1 MKVVIKNTLAD
12 TLSFLTHTRKRDRLF
27 AKALDLPM
35 PKGTMNT
42 LSAALHP
49 AKQDMVIQS
58 IIQETADT
66 KTYRLVMSDAKMHPA
81 FFRAG
86 QYISC
91 VFQVDKSTASRPFS
105 LSSTPRQTLDEG
117 FYDITIRKTDP
128 GFISSFVYDS
138 WKVGTQILC
147 TAPTGD
153 FYYQELRDS
162 RSVICLAGGS
172 GVTPF
177 KSMIPDILKDYPDMQ
192 VILFHGAVLA
202 DQFIFSDYFKNLQEE
217 NPSQFT
223 YIPVCSD
230 PVEATI
236 EAADWQGES
245 GLISVSLIEK
255 VLKSTIPEKNLEACT
270 LFISGPPAMEKYLED
285 ELKNTR
291 IQKRRIR
298 TESSESQKSKVGNA
312 DSTSVPTITHSLIV
326 HMNTHTHTIQAN
338 EHETVLVALERAG
351 LKPPSLCRSGTC
363 GWCRSRLISGT
374 VAKAPNTHGTRSA
387 DDKFGYFHPCSEFP
401 ASDAEIYIPD
411 DPIINREEK
420 G

>member
-42 LSAALHP
+42 LSASLHP

-66 KTYRLVMSDAKMHPA
+66 KTYRLVMSDTEKQPA

-91 VFQVDKSTASRPFS
+91 AFQVDESTASRPFS
-105 LSSTPRQTLDEG
+105 ISSTPGQALDEG

-177 KSMIPDILKDYPDMQ
+177 KSMIPDTLKDYPDIQ

-202 DQFIFSDYFKNLQEE
+202 DQFIFSDYFKNLHED

-230 PVEATI
+230 PETVVAAT
-236 EAADWQGES
+236 ADWQGEP

-255 VLKSTIPEKNLEACT
+255 VLKSTMPDIELEACT
-270 LFISGPPAMEKYLED
+270 LFISGPPAMKKYLED
-285 ELKNTR
+285 ELKKTR

-298 TESSESQKSKVGNA
+298 TESSESQKSKAGNEDA
-312 DSTSVPTITHSLIV
+312 ASVPALTHTLKV
-326 HMNTHTHTIQAN
+326 HMNTRTHTIQAN
-338 EHETVLVALERAG
+338 EHETFLVALERAG

-374 VAKAPNTHGTRSA
+374 VVKAPNTHGTRSA

-401 ASDAEIYIPD
+401 TSDAEIYIPD
-411 DPIINREEK
+411 DPINNREEK